1 MSTRSARSSKPAS
14 SKAPLPERPNIGPD
28 RAVAFLA
35 RLATEFTAFLNLP
48 ALLDRV
54 MLVLHEET
62 GFDSCTVA
70 LLEGRSG
77 DVLTIL
83 AASGGRA
90 GYRGLVI
97 PREKGLHWTVMKT
110 GTPLIVRDMA
120 ADPRVYRLVGDFRSG
135 IYTPLM
141 IHGRPIGVLAAHRA
155 AVGAFTEADLNLL
168 TVVARYLAGAVEVAR
183 LHEELKELA
192 ATDPLT
198 GLSNR
203 RSFLDRLTAELARGR
218 HADRTLCIALLDL
231 DGFKAINDV
240 HGHGVGDQVLIQ
252 VAGTLKRSIR
262 ASDLAARFGGDEFIL
277 LFPET
282 PIAQAEGLIGRLRP
296 ITISV
301 PNGPTKEL
309 QLNFCWGIAA
319 WPEDGPTL
327 EQLLQVADTRLY
339 VKKQRPPKP

>member
-1 MSTRSARSSKPAS
+1 MRD
-14 SKAPLPERPNIGPD
+14 IGPD

-35 RLATEFTAFLNLP
+35 RLATEFTAVLNLP
-48 ALLDRV
+48 DLLDRV

-70 LLEGRSG
+70 LLEGRGG
-77 DVLTIL
+77 DTLRIR
-83 AASGGRA
+83 AASGRRA
-90 GYRGLVI
+90 SYRGLGI
-97 PREKGLHWTVMKT
+97 PQGKGLHWAVMKT
-110 GTPLIVRDMA
+110 GTPLLVPDMA
-120 ADPRVYRLVGDFRSG
+120 VDPRVYRLVGDVRSG

-203 RSFLDRLTAELARGR
+203 RSFLDRLTAELARSR
-218 HADRTLCIALLDL
+218 RASHALSIALLDL
-231 DGFKAINDV
+231 DEFKAINDV
-240 HGHGVGDQVLIQ
+240 HGHGVGDQVLIR
-252 VAGTLKRSIR
+252 VAATLNRSVR
-262 ASDLAARFGGDEFIL
+262 ASDLAARFGGDEFVL

-282 PIAQAEGLIGRLRP
+282 TMAQAEELVGRLRP
-296 ITISV
+296 IEVSM
-301 PNGPTKEL
+301 PSGPTKKL
-309 QLNFCWGIAA
+309 QLNFSWGIAA
-319 WPEDGPTL
+319 WPEDGPAL
-327 EQLLQVADTRLY
+327 EQLLQVADARLY
-339 VKKQRPPKP
+339 AKKQGAPQV